1 MAIFTACDDSQT
13 IYRIML
19 MAMSHPGKRYAVA
32 APGNDSGGQWLIL
45 RLATCLMDHEVTFAL
60 SDGWDD
66 ALHKELA
73 QRTGAHPTN
82 WEQADFVFI
91 AGGAS
96 DGWAATAKRG
106 SLAYPDEG
114 ATLVYCVA
122 ALTEASAEEKTHQRA
137 RLTGPGIAQ
146 PGPPGLA
153 GLSMA
158 EYNLLQAV
166 NADYPIGVD
175 AFVVHGNQFI
185 MGLPRSTRIEVK

>member
-1 MAIFTACDDSQT
+1 MAIFTACHDSQS

-32 APGNDSGGQWLIL
+32 STGNDSGGQWLVL
-45 RLATCLMDHEVTFAL
+45 RMATCLMDHEMTFAL

-66 ALHKELA
+66 ALHKELT

-91 AGGAS
+91 AGETSAGR
-96 DGWAATAKRG
+96 AAMAKRG

-114 ATLVYCVA
+114 ATLLYCVP
-122 ALTEASAEEKTHQRA
+122 ALAEAGAEEKTHQRT
-137 RLTGPGIAQ
+137 RLSGPGIEH
-146 PGPPGLA
+146 PGPPGMA

-158 EYNLLQAV
+158 EYDLLQAI

-175 AFVVHGNQFI
+175 AFVVKDNQYI
-185 MGLPRSTRIEVK
+185 MALPRSTRIEVK